1 MDESKRNKER
11 VTSILVD
18 TSAFTEAN
26 SDFIGL
32 RSRLLPAFFENIETK
47 GILLITHPI
56 LDNEIYKH
64 IEDSSIFRDY
74 QELVK
79 KIKQCNNL
87 LENIGCSDE
96 KLFQKIEKFDVREY
110 TFETYKSNFKGAVR
124 LPYVK
129 SEMIFEKYFNSIP
142 PFSTGKKKSEF
153 PDAFVIEAAKQYLSE
168 HTNEILLV
176 VSKDSDWEKSFENER
191 NVVICDSISSAN
203 KMLNSIDCILDNA
216 ILEKLY
222 TKMYEEMENSIH
234 SLAESESYIIGDYE
248 SLDDIEIDIVEI
260 NTIYNYIP
268 LKITRSSIL
277 MKVTVSLSVDGSEII
292 LDENNSCWD
301 KEDGVYLFKSFKNLV
316 FTNGLAE
323 IDCEVLLAYDFDNPL
338 QTVQL
343 EDVTLNNNYCI
354 ELKVDE
360 DNIVFM
366 PIIGVEDINAEMMD
380 TLEDYYNH

>member
-11 VTSILVD
+11 ITSILVD
-18 TSAFTEAN
+18 TSAFAEAN

-64 IEDSSIFRDY
+64 IEDSSIFRNY

-79 KIKQCNNL
+79 KLKQCNNL

-96 KLFQKIEKFDVREY
+96 RLFQKIEEFDVREY
-110 TFETYKSNFKGAVR
+110 TFETYKSNFEDAVR
-124 LPYVK
+124 LPYVN

-176 VSKDSDWEKSFENER
+176 VSKDSDWEKSFANVR

-203 KMLNSIDCILDNA
+203 TILNSIDCILDNET
-216 ILEKLY
+216 IEKIY
-222 TKMYEEMENSIH
+222 TKIYEEMKNDIYYLVEG
-234 SLAESESYIIGDYE
+234 ESYIIHNYE
-248 SLDDIEIDIVEI
+248 FLEDIDIDTVEIDEI
-260 NTIYNYIP
+260 YDYVP
-268 LKITRSSIL
+268 LKITHSSIL
-277 MKVTVSLSVDGSEII
+277 LKVTVRLSVNGSGII

-338 QTVQL
+338 ETVQL
-343 EDVTLNNNYCI
+343 KDVTLNNSYCI
-354 ELKVDE
+354 ELRVDE
-360 DNIVFM
+360 DNIVFT
-366 PIIGVEDINAEMMD
+366 PIIGIEDVNAEIMD
-380 TLEDYYNH
+380 TLVEYHKH